1 MAQAHLASAFKL
13 AVTNLKIFSFE
24 NACMNVM
31 LICSFF
37 HNVSDFTGVSVFIV
51 KFLTYE
57 SDIHASA
64 YIVKFFTNVTDNFI
78 IFICEKFRNLCE
90 FFHKITFFHSWIF
103 SQDYI
108 FSFVNFFTGLHFF
121 ICEFFHRFTFFHL
134 WKPSHMKLITTL
146 IYICEGFH
154 IWNW

>member
-1 MAQAHLASAFKL
+1 MKDFTKCRAKCSDPIIMAQAHLASAFKL
-13 AVTNLKIFSFE
+13 AVANLKIFSFE
-24 NACMNVM
+24 NAYMNVM

-37 HNVSDFTGVSVFIV
+37 HNVSTFTDVSVFIV

-64 YIVKFFTNVTDNFI
+64 YIVKFCTNVTDNFI

-90 FFHKITFFHSWIF
+90 FFHRLTF
-103 SQDYI
+103 

-121 ICEFFHRFTFFHL
+121 ICDFFH
-134 WKPSHMKLITTL
+134 I
-146 IYICEGFH
+146 
-154 IWNW
+154 